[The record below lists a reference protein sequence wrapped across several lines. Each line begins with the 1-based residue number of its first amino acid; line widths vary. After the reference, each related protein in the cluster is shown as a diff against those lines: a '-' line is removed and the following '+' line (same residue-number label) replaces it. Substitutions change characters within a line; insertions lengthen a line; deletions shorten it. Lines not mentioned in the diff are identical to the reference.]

1 MIINIDIDNTV
12 NDFLDKFV
20 FYLNGVGYSIKKKD
34 ISEYDLSIATG
45 INENTLSCLFFC
57 NNNFY
62 KQLLPLEYS
71 VDAIRKLW
79 ESGHE
84 IRFVTAITYE
94 VISARID
101 FIKEFFPFIDPDKSL
116 IVTNNKRS
124 VYADI
129 VIDDYLNNLSNINKN
144 CKFILFDQPWNQE
157 TERTRPYMRCSYWR
171 GILWAIENG
180 VLNDQ

>member
-20 FYLNGVGYSIKKKD
+20 FYLNGIGYKIKKQD
-34 ISEYDLSIATG
+34 IYEYDLSKATN
-45 INENTLSCLFFC
+45 IKEQVLSCLFFG

-62 KQLLPLEYS
+62 KQLLPLENS
-71 VDAIRKLW
+71 VECIKKLW
-79 ESGHE
+79 DSGHE

-124 VYADI
+124 VYADL

-157 TERTRPYMRCSYWR
+157 TERTKPYMRCSSWI
-171 GILWAIENG
+171 GILWGIENG
-180 VLNDQ
+180 AFYDQ